1 MTNFEQDAKQ
11 TQRKALFITLA
22 VVVPILALLAF
33 NSGSEC
39 AIPTDASNNGATPAA
54 TKQTVSAS
62 ASSSSTDL
70 DAYREKMKRDFEK
83 SMKKK

>member
-33 NSGSEC
+33 NSGSES
-39 AIPTDASNNGATPAA
+39 AIPSDVSNATIAASA
-54 TKQTVSAS
+54 TKATIA
-62 ASSSSTDL
+62 APSSSSTDL
-70 DAYREKMKRDFEK
+70 DAYREKLKRDFEK
-83 SMKKK
+83 SMRKK

>member
-33 NSGSEC
+33 NSGSES
-39 AIPTDASNNGATPAA
+39 AIPTDTTTVAASTTKSTTGA
-54 TKQTVSAS
+54 

-70 DAYREKMKRDFEK
+70 DAYREKLKRDFEK
-83 SMKKK
+83 SMRKK